1 MSGSGSMK
9 KPRPKTI
16 DISIKK
22 WTNTAVYYL
31 AKHTCGGLIV
41 VSADDNEGL
50 ICIKCGI
57 NVYIGAPD
65 YLPADEETLRNARDS
80 ARNYNDWEDQ
90 AWEYDEFIA
99 EMVRLGYG
107 ENELG
112 EGAVVVNLVDQTNEE
127 QNGTL
132 VDNSPGPIWQS

>member
-1 MSGSGSMK
+1 MRN
-9 KPRPKTI
+9 PRPKAI
-16 DISIKK
+16 DVSIRK
-22 WTNTAVYYL
+22 WTGTAVYYL

-41 VSADDNEGL
+41 GSADDDEGL
-50 ICIKCGI
+50 ICIKCGV

-80 ARNYNDWEDQ
+80 ARNDADWEYQ
-90 AWEYDEFIA
+90 AWGYDEFIA

-112 EGAVVVNLVDQTNEE
+112 EGAMIVEAGRPN
-127 QNGTL
+127 
-132 VDNSPGPIWQS
+132 